1 MAGGRPTKYKLEY
14 AGVAKK
20 MCELGATDD
29 DICQALNIAKS
40 TYYKW
45 KLEHQEFSD
54 AIVVGQS
61 PANNRV
67 KMALYRRA
75 VGYERQS
82 EKIFQF
88 QGEEVR
94 IPFTEVIEPDVRAA
108 EIWLRNKMPEEF
120 RANPEVENKTVIQNI
135 MPVPTADSADDWEQ
149 AASSNQDYLLSQ
161 SDDK

>member
-1 MAGGRPTKYKLEY
+1 MK
-14 AGVAKK
+14 
-20 MCELGATDD
+20 
-29 DICQALNIAKS
+29 
-40 TYYKW
+40 
-45 KLEHQEFSD
+45 
-54 AIVVGQS
+54 VGKE
-61 PANNRV
+61 PANDRV

-88 QGEEVR
+88 QGGEVR
-94 IPFTEVIEPDVRAA
+94 IPFIEVIEPDVRAA

-135 MPVPTADSADDWEQ
+135 MPVPTADSADDWER